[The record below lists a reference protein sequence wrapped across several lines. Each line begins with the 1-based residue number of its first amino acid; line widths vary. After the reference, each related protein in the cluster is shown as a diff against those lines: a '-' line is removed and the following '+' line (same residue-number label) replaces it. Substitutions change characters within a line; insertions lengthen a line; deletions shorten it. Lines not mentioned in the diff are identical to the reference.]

1 MITKKI
7 FTRNISRLLCIASLP
22 VLLLSSCDKYL
33 DVQPKGKRLLK
44 TVSDYNLWLNN
55 YSSLE
60 HSIPNEML
68 QLDDNIDDSRLTA
81 SFSTTDSRVY
91 TWQQQFN
98 LDVAG
103 PPVIWKDFYESIYYF
118 NTVLLGIDEATGGTE
133 QQKNSLKAEALLG
146 RAFSYLYLVNLY
158 GKQYNA
164 ATADKDLSVPFV
176 TSNDLNDATPPRSTV
191 KEVYDHIITDI
202 HSAIADLPKDN
213 NQNRFRG
220 ALPGAYSV
228 LARTYLYMGNFA
240 KAGENAQLALDNGQN
255 TILDFGTMSGPN
267 GIPAAIIR
275 PGAIYAR
282 LVKQNF
288 TQLTP
293 TLSFLKSFNT
303 KDQRLA
309 FYYTNLGNFSFQKRG
324 ETYHMG
330 TGVFYSGAYPNCGTS
345 VEEMR
350 LILAEVAARA
360 NDLPKAL
367 NELHLLRKSRFK
379 PADYQRYE
387 STVQEE
393 VLNRIFTERT
403 FEFAVNGMRW
413 FDMRRLDSEGRMP
426 AVNRYDGQG
435 NLVAT
440 LPPHSN
446 KYTLQIPI
454 QIMAFNP
461 SWPQNPWE

>member
-7 FTRNISRLLCIASLP
+7 FTRNISRLLFIASLP
-22 VLLLSSCDKYL
+22 VFLLSSCDKYL

-55 YSSLE
+55 SNSLE
-60 HSIPNEML
+60 QSIPNELL
-68 QLDDNIDDSRLTA
+68 QLDDNIDDTRLTA
-81 SFSTTDSRVY
+81 SLSGTDSRVF
-91 TWQQQFN
+91 TWQEQFN
-98 LDVAG
+98 LDVASG
-103 PPVIWKDFYESIYYF
+103 PVIWKDFYESIYYF
-118 NTVLLGIDEATGGTE
+118 NTVLLGIDEAIGGTD
-133 QQKNSLKAEALLG
+133 QQKNSLRAEALLG

-158 GKQYNA
+158 GKPYNA
-164 ATADKDLSVPFV
+164 ATAEKDLSVPFV
-176 TSNDLNDATPPRSTV
+176 TSNDLNEPTPARSTV
-191 KEVYDHIITDI
+191 KEVYDHIIGDLNL
-202 HSAIADLPKDN
+202 AIADLPKDN

-220 ALPGAYSV
+220 AVAAAYSV
-228 LARTYLYMGNFA
+228 LARTYLYMGNFT
-240 KAGENAQLALDNGQN
+240 KAAENAQLALDNGQN
-255 TILDFGTMSGPN
+255 TILDFGTMTGPA
-267 GIPAAIIR
+267 GIPPAIIR

-282 LVKQNF
+282 LMKQTY

-303 KDQRLA
+303 KDLRLA
-309 FYYTNLGNFSFQKRG
+309 FYYTNLKDYSFQKRG
-324 ETYHMG
+324 EVVHLG
-330 TGVFYSGAYPNCGTS
+330 IGVSYSGAYPNCGTS

-350 LILAEVAARA
+350 LILAEVAARR
-360 NDLPKAL
+360 NELSTAL
-367 NELHLLRKSRFK
+367 NELHLVRKSRFK
-379 PADYQRYE
+379 TVDYQRYE

-393 VLNRIFTERT
+393 VLNKIFTERT

-413 FDMRRLDSEGRMP
+413 FDMRRLDTEGRMP
-426 AVNRYDGQG
+426 TVNRYDGQG

-440 LPPHSN
+440 LAPHSN